1 MTSNQNSIDPGYY
14 IGLLMIAALFVF
26 GTVKACAQTQK
37 AQYDTILCKNECI
50 DKYVEEKTKTGKTKF
65 YAIYNDTK
73 NDISELIPVSQ
84 TVMSYIKMCEENKI
98 KPSLGIKLR
107 NGQISSIIRY
117 KNRYYRK
124 R

>member
-1 MTSNQNSIDPGYY
+1 MASNQNSLDPGHY
-14 IGLLMIAALFVF
+14 IGLFIIVALFTF
-26 GTVKACAQTQK
+26 GAVRACAQTQK

-84 TVMSYIKMCEENKI
+84 TVMSYIKTCEENKI

>member
-1 MTSNQNSIDPGYY
+1 MTSNQNSLDPGHY
-14 IGLLMIAALFVF
+14 IGLFIIVALFTF

-37 AQYDTILCKNECI
+37 AQYDKKKKKNECI

-124 R
+124 H

>member
-1 MTSNQNSIDPGYY
+1 MVSNQNSLDPGHY
-14 IGLLMIAALFVF
+14 IGLFIIVALFTF
-26 GTVKACAQTQK
+26 GTIRACAQTQK

-50 DKYVEEKTKTGKTKF
+50 DKYVEERTKTGKKKF

-73 NDISELIPVSQ
+73 NDSSELIPVSQ
-84 TVMSYIKMCEENKI
+84 NVMSYIKMCEENKI

-124 R
+124 H